1 MYQNKKI
8 IILGNCAN
16 KDWKKNCIIALGVN
30 ENLKL
35 YIKKYNNFDF
45 SSTDIPSRDDGK
57 HSYGANEKLF
67 FDTIYVINK

>member
-1 MYQNKKI
+1 M
-8 IILGNCAN
+8 
-16 KDWKKNCIIALGVN
+16 GVN

>member
-8 IILGNCAN
+8 IILDKFAN

-45 SSTDIPSRDDGK
+45 SSTIVLVGMM
-57 HSYGANEKLF
+57 ANIVMCK
-67 FDTIYVINK
+67 